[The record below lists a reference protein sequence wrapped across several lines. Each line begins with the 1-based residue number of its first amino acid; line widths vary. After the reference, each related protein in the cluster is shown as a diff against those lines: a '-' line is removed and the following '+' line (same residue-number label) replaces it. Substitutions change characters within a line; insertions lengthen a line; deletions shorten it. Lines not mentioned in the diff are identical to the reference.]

1 MGPFSEPEKLKHS
14 IDTYAEATLRTQ
26 EQKLR
31 QDAGVVEV
39 QTYLL
44 HMSKVAEPGFKN
56 LRRLGESLL
65 KKNDLENAKKIITI
79 SGVYVAA
86 AGREEFKDFNDSV
99 RSLQLINLDA
109 VYAYAKRI
117 EPQVNDIEF
126 KEGIAD
132 LRSNISRYGKN
143 TQKFILDVLDR
154 IEQLYERSRE
164 RAKVALNLLDQC
176 YLANIIERNIIRGAG
191 REEMEKAIQQCIN
204 GEDYSKAFNTS
215 LAKNDLYFKSRKIYE
230 VWKKFFD
237 AAPTLLAD
245 DKIKKSFDSL
255 DEKSKQGSIFGA
267 VKISKELENQIK
279 EKIGENLNA
288 MSRVLEEYG
297 KQLVHFRGY
306 PSYEKMLNDF
316 VELNK
321 RLKGLA
327 SDDKIIL
334 SEFIEKSTTLTKSF
348 NGLMARTN
356 AYLYVAQ
363 MLEKERS
370 YYLYLKDSDPRMANL
385 MKDEHDRATSSLD
398 KCLGYLAEGEFARA
412 STQFSDAVRSK
423 QNLLAATGLGAENY
437 SRLQFYADA
446 HQFLFSKLSEGIM
459 LKEGEN
465 KAVAELQSR
474 LFTLEGALRLSSE
487 KLFVGGEEALGKRIF
502 SNSRELILATLDK
515 INGKE
520 PRINIDKYEHLVY
533 GDIERLGE
541 KMELGQKR
549 ASYAEFFACFW
560 PPAFAAIAL
569 KDVFHE
575 QYVKGEVSG
584 MSWAMLAFSVSWL
597 KTFRLAV
604 EGVGEL
610 GKAGKIFKTSM
621 NTIQNVAGL
630 GMIGLGGIHAY
641 EQFKEGNS
649 AAAWEILAQLAV
661 VPAAYMAGG
670 FIANRWKKYHKIG
683 DTALDVRT
691 YRMLRS
697 AGLVEQRPKLMEKV
711 SEKMLLIREGA
722 RKILAEE
729 NGSVAVVPRR
739 AELKKLKKLAK
750 AKIPKQAGPIPESPR
765 VWQALSEST
774 EFIKSQ
780 VLSVV
785 GLRER
790 IPLGDMEGFNDAAR
804 YLMSKGNHC
813 FVAVLDKSLLNVF
826 NNLGREVGDIAI
838 DLYIASLK
846 KALQAV
852 AQKYPEIKILVQR
865 TSLTSDEVTI
875 AFLATDRR
883 VINNVW
889 KGIDAEFKNAE
900 RSVLK
905 EARAM
910 THRGKNLGELIKNLK
925 DEKEFVSSYAKKSE
939 KFAPEMLTDDI
950 IARLVANAE
959 NNSSLMYKD
968 TVFNFF
974 SRNTTYKALRE
985 KYGIGEEL
993 SFKSNM
999 PIAQLNAPGIAFEI
1013 KLNLK
1018 ALNTKLFNSLVNE
1031 SVYKSLREIIENSF
1045 GVRGLNTFFGY
1056 GATNYITTLVDGTI
1070 SNFVKK
1076 YNAAVAGTGKEIAV
1090 QAISPLKYIFTSG
1103 YNEAV
1108 ARQLQ
1113 DEIAKALMGKGV
1125 KISGVSMAVAEVP
1138 AAELASNALIANS
1151 LGLKL
1156 DPKQAS
1162 TFVSYANRIVA
1173 ILKGFKPEAAK
1184 KYIGH
1189 LPIYDDLVKVFSEG
1203 KNSKILRNVE
1213 DLVVHLRATGRGEL
1227 VDKLV
1232 EVALKYGP
1240 TISVGS

>member
-14 IDTYAEATLRTQ
+14 IDTHAEATLRTQ

-31 QDAGVVEV
+31 QDASVAEV

-56 LRRLGESLL
+56 LQRLGKSLL
-65 KKNDLENAKKIITI
+65 KKNDLENAKKILTI
-79 SGVYVAA
+79 SSAYAFTVN
-86 AGREEFKDFNDSV
+86 RKEFKDFNDSV

-126 KEGIAD
+126 REYVNDIRG
-132 LRSNISRYGKN
+132 NINRYGKN
-143 TQKFILDVLDR
+143 TQKFVLDALDR
-154 IEQLYERSRE
+154 IEQLYERSPE
-164 RAKVALNLLDQC
+164 RARAALNLLDQY

-204 GEDYSKAFNTS
+204 GEDYSKAFNTGF
-215 LAKNDLYFKSRKIYE
+215 AKNDLYFKSRKIYE

-237 AAPTLLAD
+237 GAPALLAD
-245 DKIKKSFDSL
+245 DKIKKLFDSL
-255 DEKSKQGSIFGA
+255 DEKSKQGIIAQVVSIS
-267 VKISKELENQIK
+267 IELENQIK
-279 EKIGENLNA
+279 EKIRENLKA
-288 MSRVLEEYG
+288 MSSVLEEYG

-306 PSYEKMLNDF
+306 SGYEKIFNEF

-321 RLKGLA
+321 QLKGLA
-327 SDDKIIL
+327 SDDTINL
-334 SEFIEKSTTLTKSF
+334 QGFIEKSTTLTQSF
-348 NGLMARTN
+348 NGLMERTN

-370 YYLYLKDSDPRMANL
+370 YYLYLKDSDPRMANIV
-385 MKDEHDRATSSLD
+385 KDEHNGAISSLD
-398 KCLGYLAEGEFARA
+398 KCLIYLVKGEFARA
-412 STQFSDAVRSK
+412 STQFSDAIRNK
-423 QNLLAATGLGAENY
+423 QNLLAVTGLGAENY
-437 SRLQFYADA
+437 YRLQFYADA
-446 HQFLFSKLSEGIM
+446 HQFLFGKLIEGIM

-474 LFTLEGALRLSSE
+474 LFTLEGALRLSS
-487 KLFVGGEEALGKRIF
+487 KQLFVGGEEALGNRIF
-502 SNSRELILATLDK
+502 RSSRELILATLDK

-520 PRINIDKYEHLVY
+520 PRINVDEYEHLVN

-541 KMELGQKR
+541 KMELGRKR
-549 ASYAEFFACFW
+549 AFYAEFFACFW

-597 KTFRLAV
+597 KPFRLAV
-604 EGVGEL
+604 EGLGEL
-610 GKAGKIFKTSM
+610 GKAGKMFKTSM
-621 NTIQNVAGL
+621 NVIQGAAGL
-630 GMIGLGGIHAY
+630 GMVGLGGVYAF

-649 AAAWEILAQLAV
+649 AAALEILAQLAL
-661 VPAAYMAGG
+661 VPAAYMVGG
-670 FIANRWKKYHKIG
+670 GIKSRWKKYHKIG
-683 DTALDVRT
+683 DTVVDYRT
-691 YRMLRS
+691 YRMLRN
-697 AGLVEQRPKLMEKV
+697 AGLVEQRPKLIERV
-711 SEKMLLIREGA
+711 SEKMRLIREGA
-722 RKILAEE
+722 GRILAEE
-729 NGSVAVVPRR
+729 KGSAAVVPRR
-739 AELKKLKKLAK
+739 IEPKKPKKLAE
-750 AKIPKQAGPIPESPR
+750 AKTPKQAGPIPQSNRIWQIITES
-765 VWQALSEST
+765 A

-790 IPLGDMEGFNDAAR
+790 IPLGDMEGFNDAIR
-804 YLMSKGNHC
+804 YLMSKGNQC

-838 DLYIASLK
+838 DLYIASVK

-852 AQKYPEIKILVQR
+852 AQKYPKIEILIQR

-875 AFLATDRR
+875 AFLAKDRR
-883 VINNVW
+883 AINGVRAR
-889 KGIDAEFKNAE
+889 IYEEFKTAE
-900 RSVLK
+900 RSVLE

-910 THRGKNLGELIKNLK
+910 TYRGKNLGELIKNLK

-939 KFAPEMLTDDI
+939 IFKPEMLTDDI
-950 IARLVANAE
+950 TALLVANAE

-985 KYGIGEEL
+985 TYRIGEEL

-999 PIAQLNAPGIAFEI
+999 PVAQLNAPGIAFEFKI
-1013 KLNLK
+1013 ILKPLNI
-1018 ALNTKLFNSLVNE
+1018 KLFNSLINE
-1031 SVYKSLREIIENSF
+1031 SVYKSLREVIENSF

-1056 GATNYITTLVDGTI
+1056 GATNYVSTIVDDVI
-1070 SNFVKK
+1070 SNFVKRH
-1076 YNAAVAGTGKEIAV
+1076 NAAVAGTGKEIAV
-1090 QAISPLKYIFTSG
+1090 QVISPLKYIFTSG
-1103 YNEAV
+1103 YDEAV

-1113 DEIAKALMGKGV
+1113 EEVAKALREKSV
-1125 KISGVSMAVAEVP
+1125 KISGVSMTVAEVP
-1138 AAELASNALIANS
+1138 AAELASNALICNS

-1156 DPKQAS
+1156 DPKQADA
-1162 TFVSYANRIVA
+1162 FVSYANRIVA

-1213 DLVVHLRATGRGEL
+1213 DLVVYLKATGRGDL

-1232 EVALKYGP
+1232 DVALKYGP
-1240 TISVGS
+1240 TTSAW